1 MTTSPRQP
9 TCAHSTNDN
18 AVGNPNG
25 HLGRSVPRY
34 TSYPTAPHFQAGVG
48 AEIAG
53 DTYRTLTSGDPVSI
67 YVHIPFCDKLCWFC
81 GCNTKHTL
89 RYGPIENYITSLIAE
104 IGLLRI
110 RLGRSIT
117 VTNMH
122 FGGGSPSML
131 RSGDAKRLGAA
142 LREAFTITNDAEI
155 SIEIDPTD
163 VAQNPDDAMLAFQ
176 HLGMTRAS
184 IGVQDFDEKVQKA
197 INRPQ
202 SFETTRDVVN
212 RLRDAG
218 IASLN
223 IDALYGLPHQTIN
236 GVRKTIDQV
245 ISLQPDR
252 VALFGYAHVPWV
264 KKHQNMIPTE
274 ALPDTE
280 ERLDQAEA
288 AALQLQA
295 AHYCPIGI
303 DHFAKPDD
311 CLARAALDGRL
322 RRNFQGYTTDQCDTL
337 IGLGA
342 SSIGRSR
349 FGFMQ
354 NAVATNTYKDAIARG
369 ELPLDKGYRLT
380 TDDTIRAFMI
390 EQLMCNLE
398 LRFDDMKDRFGHL
411 AQPYIADARLAAQND
426 GFPMT
431 HADEDRL
438 HVDDNARAF
447 VRIIASRFDA
457 YLADSKFKFSKAV

>member
-1 MTTSPRQP
+1 MTTPPRQS
-9 TCAHSTNDN
+9 TTTLKTNDN
-18 AVGNPNG
+18 AMGNANV

-34 TSYPTAPHFQAGVG
+34 TSYPTAPHFQAGIGV
-48 AEIAG
+48 EIAS
-53 DTYRTLTSGDPVSI
+53 DTYRTLSSSEPVSI

-89 RYGPIENYITSLIAE
+89 RYEPIESYVTSLIAE
-104 IGLLRI
+104 IRLLRA

-117 VTNMH
+117 VANMH

-142 LREAFTITNDAEI
+142 LHEAFTITHHAEI

-212 RLRDAG
+212 RLQDAG
-218 IASLN
+218 IASFN
-223 IDALYGLPHQTIN
+223 IDTLYGLPHQTIN
-236 GVRKTIDQV
+236 GVRKTMDQV

-295 AHYCPIGI
+295 ARYSLVGI

-311 CLARAALDGRL
+311 CLAIAASAGRL

-337 IGLGA
+337 LGLGA
-342 SSIGRSR
+342 SSIGRSQ

-354 NAVATNTYKDAIARG
+354 NAVATKAYKDAIARG

-398 LRFDDMKDRFGHL
+398 LRFDDMKERFGYL
-411 AQPYIADARLAAQND
+411 AQPYIAEARLAAAND
-426 GFPMT
+426 EFHMT

-438 HVDDNARAF
+438 YIDDNARAF
-447 VRIIASRFDA
+447 VRIIASQFDA

>member
-1 MTTSPRQP
+1 M
-9 TCAHSTNDN
+9 TNDN
-18 AVGNPNG
+18 TAGNVTA
-25 HLGRSVPRY
+25 HLSRSVPRY
-34 TSYPTAPHFQAGVG
+34 TSYPTAPHFQTAVGVS
-48 AEIAG
+48 IAS
-53 DTYRTLTSGDPVSI
+53 DTYRTLSPNEPVSI

-89 RYGPIENYITSLIAE
+89 RYEPIESYITSLIGE
-104 IGLLRI
+104 IALLRERI
-110 RLGRSIT
+110 GRPVMVS
-117 VTNMH
+117 NMH

-131 RSGDAKRLGAA
+131 RSGDAKRLSEA
-142 LREAFTITNDAEI
+142 LHAAFTIMDDAEI

-163 VAQNPDDAMLAFQ
+163 VAQNPDDAMLAFTN
-176 HLGMTRAS
+176 LGMTRAS

-202 SFETTRDVVN
+202 SFETTRDVVGL
-212 RLRDAG
+212 LRDAG

-223 IDALYGLPHQTIN
+223 IDALYGLPHQTIH
-236 GVRKTIDQV
+236 GVRKTMEQV
-245 ISLQPDR
+245 ITLQPDR

-264 KKHQNMIPTE
+264 KKHQNMIPE
-274 ALPDTE
+274 DALPGTE

-288 AALQLQA
+288 AALNLQDA
-295 AHYCPIGI
+295 GYQAVGI
-303 DHFAKPDD
+303 DHFARADD
-311 CLARAALDGRL
+311 CLAKAATTGQL

-342 SSIGRSR
+342 SSIGKSR

-354 NAVATNTYKDAIARG
+354 NSVATNTYKDAIARG

-398 LRFDDMKDRFGHL
+398 LRFADMQERFGYL
-411 AQPYIADARLAAQND
+411 AQPYIAEARLAAAND
-426 GFPMT
+426 EFAMT
-431 HADEDRL
+431 HANDDRL
-438 HVDDNARAF
+438 WVEDNARAF
-447 VRIIASRFDA
+447 VRIIASQFDA
-457 YLADSKFKFSKAV
+457 YLHNSSFRFSKAV